1 MKSGDSMKK
10 KLLFVIPSLRSGGA
24 EKSLIS
30 LLSLLDYSQYDVDL
44 LCFRRDGLF
53 YDKIPQE
60 VNVINGTEDYEMFDG
75 DARSAITYFIK
86 RGKFYSV
93 ADRIQYIRC
102 YKEADQ
108 ELKDKKLWNL
118 LKKQLPQ
125 LNKKYDCVIGYLEG
139 NASCYAVDYENTDK
153 RICYVHSDIKK
164 LGINKNINRETF
176 EKCDVIVTISQAC
189 ADSIEEEYP
198 FARDKITVIENIT
211 SARLL
216 KQSAREKI
224 SFDKKENE
232 KIILTV
238 GRFSPPK
245 GIDLAVEASA
255 VLKEKGYKFKWY
267 HIGTGELKT
276 EIESLISSLGVEKEF
291 ILLGERSNPYPYI
304 GQCDIYV
311 QPSRY
316 EGKSIAID
324 EAKCLCRPIVTTN
337 FTTVT
342 DQIQDGI
349 NGLICE
355 MNAND
360 IAAKIEI
367 LLNDAA
373 LRNKLTLNL
382 SKEKT
387 GNEEELEK
395 FYSILK

>member
-10 KLLFVIPSLRSGGA
+10 NLLFVIPSLRSGGA
-24 EKSLIS
+24 EKSLVS

-75 DARSAITYFIK
+75 DAKSAIIYFIK
-86 RGKFYSV
+86 KGNLSSV

-102 YKEADQ
+102 YKEDDQ
-108 ELKDKKLWNL
+108 ELKDKKMWNL
-118 LKKQLPQ
+118 LKKQLPH

-164 LGINKNINRETF
+164 LEITKNINRENF
-176 EKCDVIVTISQAC
+176 EKCDVIVTISQVC
-189 ADSIEEEYP
+189 ADSIAEEYP
-198 FARDKITVIENIT
+198 FAKEKITIIENIT
-211 SARLL
+211 SSSLL
-216 KQSAREKI
+216 KQSAQEETVFNKISDEKI
-224 SFDKKENE
+224 L
-232 KIILTV
+232 LTV

-245 GIDLAVEASA
+245 GIDLAVKASA
-255 VLKEKGYKFKWY
+255 ILKEKGYLFKWY
-267 HIGTGELKT
+267 HIGTGELKA
-276 EIESLISSLGVEKEF
+276 EIESLISSLGVENEF

-337 FTTVT
+337 FTTVA

-355 MNAND
+355 MNTND
-360 IAAKIEI
+360 IAAKIET
-367 LLNDAA
+367 LLNDAE
-373 LRNKLTLNL
+373 LRNELTLNL
-382 SKEKT
+382 LEEKT